1 MQTTNLWLDDLLY
14 LLSCIPNTQR
24 LTCLTKRR
32 TKWITAYHPDTCGR
46 VRRHSKC
53 FKKVCARDRRLC
65 VRVRPS
71 VHRSPHVV
79 LKGFVGIN
87 THVCMHTHARTH
99 AEELKSCSVQLELC
113 WMSLNMCYP
122 QSKSTSV
129 YIWRHDSLRKKSA
142 GCHCVHNYHHD
153 NPSGT
158 HQKSTKRSTHLYFT
172 KPSIRCF
179 PTVTAYQSVMLSVTC
194 IIQLQWTKHAIG
206 LDGIKIFLHKPPHVN
221 RSQLCLMEQAT

>member
-1 MQTTNLWLDDLLY
+1 M
-14 LLSCIPNTQR
+14 
-24 LTCLTKRR
+24 
-32 TKWITAYHPDTCGR
+32 
-46 VRRHSKC
+46 
-53 FKKVCARDRRLC
+53 
-65 VRVRPS
+65 
-71 VHRSPHVV
+71 
-79 LKGFVGIN
+79 
-87 THVCMHTHARTH
+87 RTH

-129 YIWRHDSLRKKSA
+129 YIWWHDSLRKKSA

-179 PTVTAYQSVMLSVTC
+179 PAVTSYQSVMLSVTC
-194 IIQLQWTKHAIG
+194 IIQLQWTKHAIDS
-206 LDGIKIFLHKPPHVN
+206 DGIKIFLSTQTTTCQQKSALPNGTGNIVKKSGNSKH
-221 RSQLCLMEQAT
+221 